1 MNQFGRGEYGFLK
14 YVNGSEMTD
23 IAVFEKRILASHDE
37 VLHNV
42 ITVDEDGK
50 EISFEHSRRADDHT
64 MIDEE
69 CVGLRDPHRSCLG
82 MRLRAI
88 KSPYNPSCWDHNQTV
103 DATLRCYAPNGRR
116 RANCMQLSYSQN
128 AYFTICGGEY
138 SDSSQCGTYIEI
150 HRENGSPYDDE
161 GNMLAE
167 SKIVT
172 EEASGMYTTTIDLTY
187 KNDGKRLL
195 CNYQESKMRE
205 GSMVKVLNDSP
216 LCCCPP
222 KYNRITRKGSLFC
235 PTKAFTDD
243 GPFADSHVQEK
254 LELDEARK
262 LYPLC
267 PKQDEDKDAIVCSM
281 EFGEYGG
288 IDSEVLEALSGSA
301 RLTHVTNCEY
311 SKSSE
316 NGVLSSVHLQG
327 NYPFM
332 CPLGDT
338 FASCAGASNNG
349 QCSGNDLPFSFRG
362 RIGKVVRV
370 PKNEQDAY
378 EVSFN
383 DGRTVY
389 DFPQHHLQI
398 QIPPSNYE
406 LWFVQRNRF
415 EKILQKR
422 KGFKVF
428 WPLCTF
434 DLVNDRYFP
443 FAQLSIDGKVLD
455 STIGRFKIAKC
466 KGHII

>member
-1 MNQFGRGEYGFLK
+1 
-14 YVNGSEMTD
+14 
-23 IAVFEKRILASHDE
+23 
-37 VLHNV
+37 
-42 ITVDEDGK
+42 
-50 EISFEHSRRADDHT
+50 
-64 MIDEE
+64 
-69 CVGLRDPHRSCLG
+69 
-82 MRLRAI
+82 
-88 KSPYNPSCWDHNQTV
+88 
-103 DATLRCYAPNGRR
+103 
-116 RANCMQLSYSQN
+116 
-128 AYFTICGGEY
+128 
-138 SDSSQCGTYIEI
+138 
-150 HRENGSPYDDE
+150 
-161 GNMLAE
+161 
-167 SKIVT
+167 
-172 EEASGMYTTTIDLTY
+172 
-187 KNDGKRLL
+187 
-195 CNYQESKMRE
+195 
-205 GSMVKVLNDSP
+205 MVKVLNDSP

-455 STIGRFKIAKC
+455 SI
-466 KGHII
+466 

>member
-1 MNQFGRGEYGFLK
+1 MK

-103 DATLRCYAPNGRR
+103 DATLRCYASNGRR

-195 CNYQESKMRE
+195 LVQLS
-205 GSMVKVLNDSP
+205 
-216 LCCCPP
+216 
-222 KYNRITRKGSLFC
+222 RI
-235 PTKAFTDD
+235 
-243 GPFADSHVQEK
+243 
-254 LELDEARK
+254 
-262 LYPLC
+262 
-267 PKQDEDKDAIVCSM
+267 KDARGIH
-281 EFGEYGG
+281 GESFKRFAAMLLSTKVQSHHKEGKPLLPHKG
-288 IDSEVLEALSGSA
+288 IHG
-301 RLTHVTNCEY
+301 
-311 SKSSE
+311 
-316 NGVLSSVHLQG
+316 
-327 NYPFM
+327 
-332 CPLGDT
+332 
-338 FASCAGASNNG
+338 
-349 QCSGNDLPFSFRG
+349 
-362 RIGKVVRV
+362 
-370 PKNEQDAY
+370 
-378 EVSFN
+378 
-383 DGRTVY
+383 
-389 DFPQHHLQI
+389 
-398 QIPPSNYE
+398 
-406 LWFVQRNRF
+406 
-415 EKILQKR
+415 
-422 KGFKVF
+422 
-428 WPLCTF
+428 
-434 DLVNDRYFP
+434 
-443 FAQLSIDGKVLD
+443 
-455 STIGRFKIAKC
+455 
-466 KGHII
+466 